1 MDAFKRETMV
11 GYTVWEINADKRFY
25 KSRSRHKDAA
35 RVKRNAR
42 RKYRRELKKV
52 LDNESAE

>member
-1 MDAFKRETMV
+1 MDAFKRETIV
-11 GYTVWEINADKRFY
+11 EYTVWDINADKRFY
-25 KSRSRHKDAA
+25 KSKSRHKDAA

-42 RKYRRELKKV
+42 RKYRRKLKKV

>member
-1 MDAFKRETMV
+1 MDAFKRETMI
-11 GYTVWEINADKRFY
+11 GFTVWDINADKRIY

-42 RKYRRELKKV
+42 RKYRRGLKKV

>member
-11 GYTVWEINADKRFY
+11 GYTVWDINVDKSIY

-42 RKYRRELKKV
+42 RKYRRKLKKV

>member
-1 MDAFKRETMV
+1 MDAFKRET
-11 GYTVWEINADKRFY
+11 
-25 KSRSRHKDAA
+25 AA

-42 RKYRRELKKV
+42 RKYRRELKKI

>member
-11 GYTVWEINADKRFY
+11 GYTVWKINADKRSY

-35 RVKRNAR
+35 RVKKNAR
-42 RKYRRELKKV
+42 RKYRRE
-52 LDNESAE
+52 

>member
-11 GYTVWEINADKRFY
+11 GYTAWDINVDKSIY

-42 RKYRRELKKV
+42 RKYRRELKKI

>member
-1 MDAFKRETMV
+1 MDAFKRETIV
-11 GYTVWEINADKRFY
+11 GYTVWDINADKRFY

-42 RKYRRELKKV
+42 RKYRRKLKKV

>member
-1 MDAFKRETMV
+1 MDAFKRETMI
-11 GYTVWEINADKRFY
+11 GFTVWSINADKRIY

-42 RKYRRELKKV
+42 RKYRKELKKV
-52 LDNESAE
+52 LNNSTEE

>member
-11 GYTVWEINADKRFY
+11 GYTAWDINVDKRIY
-25 KSRSRHKDAA
+25 KLRSRHKDAA

-42 RKYRRELKKV
+42 RKYHRELKKV

>member
-1 MDAFKRETMV
+1 MDAFKRETIV
-11 GYTVWEINADKRFY
+11 GYTVWDINADKRFY
-25 KSRSRHKDAA
+25 KLRSRHRDAA

-42 RKYRRELKKV
+42 RKYRRKLKKV

>member
-1 MDAFKRETMV
+1 MDSFKRETMV
-11 GYTVWEINADKRFY
+11 GYTAWDINVDKSIY

-35 RVKRNAR
+35 RIKKNAR

>member
-11 GYTVWEINADKRFY
+11 GYTAWDINVDKSIY

-52 LDNESAE
+52 LDNSTEE